1 MSGFFDPHIHMYS
14 RTTDDYDAMSK
25 AGIEVIVQPSFWLG
39 GPRTFVGTFTGNIS
53 YRSKLQELNNLE
65 LNILYVFL

>member
-25 AGIEVIVQPSFWLG
+25 AGIEVILFGNMKILIILKYIFYFSIGLPIVLPHSSHEPS
-39 GPRTFVGTFTGNIS
+39 
-53 YRSKLQELNNLE
+53 
-65 LNILYVFL
+65 